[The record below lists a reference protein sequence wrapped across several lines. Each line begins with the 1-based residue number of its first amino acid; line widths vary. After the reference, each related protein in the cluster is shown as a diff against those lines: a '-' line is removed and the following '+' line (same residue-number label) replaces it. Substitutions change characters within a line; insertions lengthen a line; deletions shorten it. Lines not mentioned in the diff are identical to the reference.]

1 MRGLGLA
8 DEVEKKKH
16 KQRAKTRKN
25 REGKAMKMAS
35 NFIGKAIE
43 RASQRTHRFIR
54 WLRSHIYFKA
64 PLNESIARLAA
75 VWGCKI

>member
-1 MRGLGLA
+1 MQRLGLI
-8 DEVEKKKH
+8 DEVEKKKQ

-25 REGKAMKMAS
+25 REGVVMKMAS

-54 WLRSHIYFKA
+54 WLRSQIYFKA
-64 PLNESIARLAA
+64 PLSEAIARLAA
-75 VWGCKI
+75 IWGCKI